1 MIQKITGYKYN
12 DSESASAA
20 IEQLDVFY
28 GIPVSEDS
36 VTKNW
41 CEYEIA
47 NLNNPIFYFIRY
59 DKSMLEILGEPEEF
73 DVVFS
78 GPDYISQ

>member
-1 MIQKITGYKYN
+1 MIQKVTGYRYY
-12 DSESASAA
+12 DSESASLD
-20 IEQLDVFY
+20 IEQLDAFY

-78 GPDYISQ
+78 GPNFASI